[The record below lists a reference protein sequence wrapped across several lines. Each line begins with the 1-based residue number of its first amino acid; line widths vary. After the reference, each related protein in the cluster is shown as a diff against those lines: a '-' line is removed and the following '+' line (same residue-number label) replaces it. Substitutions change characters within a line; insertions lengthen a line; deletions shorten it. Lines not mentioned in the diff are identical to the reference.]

1 MSTVQQSRFELAD
14 QSKFN
19 ADEVV
24 RPNIGYWQDAWRRLK
39 KNKLAMV
46 ALIML
51 IILAVMSWLGPII
64 ANQDYTTLTPKFK
77 NLPPSKEHWLG
88 TDYLGR
94 DLFCR
99 LWAGLRVS
107 VIVALVASTIKVVVG
122 CIYGAVMAYFGG
134 IVDDIMMRI
143 VEVLNSIPDL
153 IVTLLILVVLGNGYF
168 QLLFALCVVNWT
180 GTARMIRGQILK
192 LRESEY
198 VMASQALGASAK
210 RVIVKHLIPNTLGLL
225 ILDMAQSIPNIIFS
239 ETILSFLGIG
249 LLPPAFSLGTL
260 LSAGQEAMA
269 FYPTHLLYPSLL
281 LCLLVLSFNILG
293 DGLRDALDP
302 QLRD

>member
-46 ALIML
+46 ALVML
-51 IILAVMSWLGPII
+51 IVLAVMSWLGPII
-64 ANQDYTTLTPKFK
+64 ANQDYKTLTPEFK
-77 NLPPSKEHWLG
+77 NLPPIKEHWLG

-99 LWAGLRVS
+99 LWSGLRVS

-168 QLLFALCVVNWT
+168 QLLFALCIVNWT